1 MMRSLKSI
9 FLFATIGAFLVT
21 CEDAPEGIQN
31 ALFDETSGTQPELD
45 LSFTFRTD
53 VNNLID
59 VSKDQN
65 GVPNWSERIYFDTIV
80 TNRLEESVSDVQ
92 LTITG
97 VDNSSLITSFNTD
110 VLNFGFISQFGSA
123 VPDRY
128 WCFFCNE
135 PNEIYLGRTWVTTS
149 LSGFGTSSV
158 TINLRITFTYQG
170 NFVSQDATHTFTIF
184 P

>member
-1 MMRSLKSI
+1 MRSLKSI

-92 LTITG
+92 LTIT
-97 VDNSSLITSFNTD
+97 
-110 VLNFGFISQFGSA
+110 
-123 VPDRY
+123 
-128 WCFFCNE
+128 
-135 PNEIYLGRTWVTTS
+135 EIGRAHV
-149 LSGFGTSSV
+149 
-158 TINLRITFTYQG
+158 
-170 NFVSQDATHTFTIF
+170 
-184 P
+184 